1 MTKATQTSRKTRVSA
16 TRKRTFEAPNKL
28 KTPPAPSGS
37 EYIWVRHELLNQP
50 DDANVHQRLR
60 EGYEIVK
67 PEELGKDYIV
77 DVMTTGKHAGAVRS
91 GDLILMKQ
99 DADYMKE
106 KREYHE
112 EQTRRAAQAYGHEL
126 KRASDKSMPV
136 VDESTSSVIGGQAA
150 KPSAKFED

>member
-1 MTKATQTSRKTRVSA
+1 MTKATRTSRKTRASA

-91 GDLILMKQ
+91 G
-99 DADYMKE
+99 A
-106 KREYHE
+106 RV
-112 EQTRRAAQAYGHEL
+112 RAGSPRH
-126 KRASDKSMPV
+126 
-136 VDESTSSVIGGQAA
+136 GGR
-150 KPSAKFED
+150 

>member
-1 MTKATQTSRKTRVSA
+1 M
-16 TRKRTFEAPNKL
+16 
-28 KTPPAPSGS
+28 
-37 EYIWVRHELLNQP
+37 RHELLNQP

-60 EGYEIVK
+60 EDYAIVK

-99 DADYMKE
+99 DSDYMKE
-106 KREYHE
+106 KRQYHE
-112 EQTRRAAQAYGHEL
+112 DQTRKAAQAYGHEL